1 MIHTIFNKFFYINKT
16 VVWNFSYKNS
26 LFLQVTNKQGKL
38 YTFFLSS
45 EYERSEWLKSLQ
57 EVQKA
62 LPPNPLML
70 HAQAKAMSMAGLQ
83 GYLTKYRQH
92 LQVRIY
98 SILYFIYKRE

>member
-1 MIHTIFNKFFYINKT
+1 M
-16 VVWNFSYKNS
+16 
-26 LFLQVTNKQGKL
+26 TNKQGKL

-92 LQVRIY
+92 LQVRIHH
-98 SILYFIYKRE
+98 ILYPIYKRVKLNRIIYFVITDFIYFDNSRTWDHF